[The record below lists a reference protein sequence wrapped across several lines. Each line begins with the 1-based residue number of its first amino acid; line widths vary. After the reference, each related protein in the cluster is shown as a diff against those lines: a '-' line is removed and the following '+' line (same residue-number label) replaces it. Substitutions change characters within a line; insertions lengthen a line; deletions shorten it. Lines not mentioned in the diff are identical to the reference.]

1 MAETADQPIA
11 VLAFDHREQ
20 AFSSVRPA
28 GMSDDEIRRAKEL
41 IYEAFRAA
49 LAQGLGPVQP
59 GILIDERFGS
69 EIARDAIARGVTV
82 MMPVE
87 RAAERVFTFEYGD
100 DYADHLRR
108 LRPNWAKALVH
119 HLPTDP
125 EADKAV
131 QLERLRELSD
141 FLAAENIP
149 FMFEL
154 IVGEGEPDDNG
165 VPGADVEVLRQSMA
179 EIQDA
184 GIRVSAWKVQGLA
197 STEDAALIA
206 AQAGGSEHPAP
217 CVVLGAGAPSEVIEH
232 WLDVAS
238 ATDGFSGFAIGRS
251 IWGEPVTQWLD
262 GKLSRESAIAGI
274 AATYR
279 SHTLR
284 YVGVDSAV

>member
-11 VLAFDHREQ
+11 VLAFDHRER

-28 GMSDDEIRRAKEL
+28 GMSHDEIRSAKEL

-49 LAQGLGPVQP
+49 LAQGLGPVRP
-59 GILIDERFGS
+59 GILVDERFGVAV
-69 EIARDAIARGVTV
+69 ARHALDHDVMVT
-82 MMPVE
+82 MPVE
-87 RAAERVFTFEYGD
+87 RADERVFTFEYGEE
-100 DYADHLRR
+100 YAEHLRA
-108 LRPNWAKALVH
+108 LRPHWVKALVH

-125 EADKAV
+125 EPDKRL
-131 QLERLRELSD
+131 QLQRLRELSD
-141 FLAAENIP
+141 FLVEESLP

-165 VPGADVEVLRQSMA
+165 IPGVDVEVLRASMA

-197 STEDAALIA
+197 SQQEAEIIA
-206 AQAGGSEHPAP
+206 RQARESEHPAP
-217 CVVLGAGAPSEVIEH
+217 CVVLGAGAPVTVIEH

-238 ATDGFSGFAIGRS
+238 ATEGFSGFAIGRS

-262 GKLSRESAIAGI
+262 GKLSRESAIADI

-279 SHTLR
+279 SHVLR